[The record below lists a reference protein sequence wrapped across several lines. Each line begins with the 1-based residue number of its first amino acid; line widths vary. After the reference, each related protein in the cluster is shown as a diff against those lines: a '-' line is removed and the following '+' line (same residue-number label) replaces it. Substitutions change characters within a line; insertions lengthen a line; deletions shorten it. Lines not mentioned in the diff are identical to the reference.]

1 MGVEAL
7 GHGRGRPLAH
17 YGPHLN
23 PSEGC
28 CVLQDA
34 MGAEGC
40 VSPLPQLSWRTRQDS
55 WDLKSALSMNFIGS
69 PSRLRFCGLY

>member
-7 GHGRGRPLAH
+7 GHGRDRPLAH

-28 CVLQDA
+28 CRVLQDA
-34 MGAEGC
+34 MGAERC
-40 VSPLPQLSWRTRQDS
+40 VSPLPQLSWRTRQ
-55 WDLKSALSMNFIGS
+55 
-69 PSRLRFCGLY
+69 GLMGPQERPIYAFHW